1 MGDIINFIGETFYI
15 IYFLV
20 LISTLMVVIMENRN
34 PLKTMSW
41 VMILI
46 FLPALGLI
54 IYFVFGQ
61 KWYKKHRID
70 KRSYNMVSRPYLI
83 KDMKKNN
90 VKLPEKY
97 ARLAELLKKT
107 ESTFPYNGNSIDTYY
122 NGYSFYDA
130 LIKEISK
137 ARHHIHIEF
146 YIFMSDEIGTLI
158 KDILIDKVKE
168 GVKIRIIIDDLGSWG
183 IKKQF
188 IKEMKEA
195 GIEFSKF
202 LPVHFP
208 IISNKIN
215 YRNHRKLVII
225 DGKTA
230 FVGGMN
236 IANRYVKGLSWG
248 TWRDTQVKIQG
259 YAVHELQTIFLLDWN
274 FATKEVI
281 KTDKDYFPTDCNNS
295 GTAIVLTATST
306 PFNEWRR
313 IMQALILSI
322 AKAKDYFYIQTPY
335 FMPTEPVICAMQT
348 AALAGID
355 IRLIIPSKSDSTMTQ
370 LATRSYL
377 KDILKA
383 GVKVYFYKPGFIH
396 SKMIVSDDILS
407 IIGSTNMDF
416 RSFEQNFELNTF
428 ILDETTALSF
438 KEQFLK
444 DQKNSKRITLHSW
457 CKRPFYFKL
466 KESIVRIF
474 SPLL

>member
-1 MGDIINFIGETFYI
+1 MENILNLIGETFYI
-15 IYFLV
+15 VYFLV

-46 FLPALGLI
+46 FLPAIGLI

-61 KWYKKHRID
+61 KWYKRHRID
-70 KRSYNMVSRPYLI
+70 KRIYNMISRPQLRN
-83 KDMKKNN
+83 DFKKNI
-90 VKLPEKY
+90 KLPEKY

-107 ESTFPYNGNSIDTYY
+107 ESSLPYSGNSVETYY
-122 NGYSFYDA
+122 DGYSFYDS

-137 ARHHIHIEF
+137 AKHHIHIEF
-146 YIFMSDEIGTLI
+146 YIFMSDEIGNLI
-158 KDILIDKVKE
+158 KDILIDKAKK
-168 GVKIRIIIDDLGSWG
+168 GIKIRIIIDDLGSWG
-183 IKKQF
+183 IKKDF
-188 IKEMKEA
+188 LRDMEKA
-195 GIEFSKF
+195 GIEFTKF
-202 LPVHFP
+202 LPVTFP

-215 YRNHRKLVII
+215 YRNHRKLVVI

-230 FVGGMN
+230 FLGGMN
-236 IANRYVKGLSWG
+236 IANRYLKGISWG
-248 TWRDTQVKIQG
+248 TWRDTQVKIEG
-259 YAVHELQTIFLLDWN
+259 HAVHELQTIFLLDWN

-281 KTDKDYFPTDCNNS
+281 KTDKDYFPINCENTGS
-295 GTAIVLTATST
+295 ATILTATST

-313 IMQALILSI
+313 IMQGIILSI

-355 IRLIIPSKSDSTMTQ
+355 IRLIIPNKSDSIMTQ

-383 GVKVYFYKPGFIH
+383 GVKVYFYQPGFIH

-428 ILDETTALSF
+428 ILDEKTALSF
-438 KEQFLK
+438 KEQFIK
-444 DQKNSKRITLHSW
+444 DQKNSRRITLHNW
-457 CKRPFYFKL
+457 NKRPFYFKL